1 MKETWL
7 RTDFENCLEKVKYK
21 NKIHSKDFK
30 PNGLF
35 PIVSQEKDYISGYW
49 DNSEDL
55 FKVDAPV
62 IIFGDHTRVIKYID
76 FSFVLGA
83 DGVKILKPKPSI
95 HPKFLYYF
103 LLNVDLGNLG
113 YARHY
118 RLLKEIEISY
128 PNTLNKQQLI
138 VNILDECFKA
148 IDQAKANTERNLKNA
163 RELFDSYLQ
172 GVFERRGDDWHEKKL
187 GEIFDVR
194 DGTHESP
201 KYINK
206 GFPLV
211 TSKNLKDHRLVL
223 DPIKYISE
231 SDYININKRSKVDV
245 GDVLFAMIGTIG
257 NPVVVE
263 DEPNYAIKNV
273 ALFKGNDNQSSNFL
287 KYLLD
292 SKLTKDKMIEDA
304 KGTTQKFVGLGYLR
318 SFPIFIP
325 SLTKQQAIVS
335 QLDALRTETKKLE
348 SSFLEKMTDLDEL
361 KKSILQKAFAGE
373 ISTDREMTV

>member
-1 MKETWL
+1 MSSVPSVL
-7 RTDFENCLEKVKYK
+7 
-21 NKIHSKDFK
+21 FK

-373 ISTDREMTV
+373 ISTDRAMTV